1 MKKKYVI
8 IIEETVSKEFVVEA
22 KDAEE
27 AMEIAEEKYENG
39 EFVLDPGDLVAK
51 QMAITEPD
59 DEVTEWC
66 EF

>member
-1 MKKKYVI
+1 MKKYVI
-8 IIEETVSKEFVVEA
+8 VIEEIVSKKFLVEA

-39 EFVLDPGDLVAK
+39 EFVLDPGNLVAK

-59 DEVTEWC
+59 DEATEWC

>member
-1 MKKKYVI
+1 MKKFVI
-8 IIEETVSKEFVVEA
+8 TIEEFVSKEFVVEA

-27 AMEIAEEKYENG
+27 AMEIAEKKYKNG
-39 EFVLDPGDLVAK
+39 EFVLDPGELVAK

-59 DEVTEWC
+59 DEATEWC

>member
-1 MKKKYVI
+1 MKKYVI
-8 IIEETVSKEFVVEA
+8 VIEEIVSKEFVVEA

-39 EFVLDPGDLVAK
+39 EFVLDPGNLVSK

-59 DEVTEWC
+59 DEATEWC